1 MTTSTATATKPEY
14 LGLLNQISL
23 AESRA
28 GVYLKAWADV
38 TPNETLRD
46 ALTFVAGR
54 ESSHGV
60 VFCQLIQR
68 LGFSLK
74 EAEEPKF
81 AEQQRIYG
89 DPNISDAEKIR
100 YGRYGREEGAI
111 ERFFASLDEK
121 INDECIDAL
130 TRDTLRW
137 YVHEER
143 DSGKVLQEAY
153 ACVEGMNGTGSG
165 NGTVSADAQALMECM
180 SQGFASLQQSLKDL
194 ADSLGKQAA
203 KSR

>member
-1 MTTSTATATKPEY
+1 MTTSTATATKPDY

-28 GVYLKAWADV
+28 GKYLGAWAEV
-38 TPNETLRD
+38 TPNAQLRD
-46 ALTFVAGR
+46 ALSFVAGR

-68 LGFSLK
+68 LGFSLLEK
-74 EAEEPKF
+74 DEPKF
-81 AEQQRIYG
+81 AEQLRIYG
-89 DPNISDAEKIR
+89 DPSVSDREKIR

-111 ERFFASLDEK
+111 ERFFASLDER
-121 INDECIDAL
+121 INDECVDAL

-143 DSGKVLQEAY
+143 DSGKVLEEAY
-153 ACVEGMNGTGSG
+153 ACIMSTDGGSNGSS
-165 NGTVSADAQALMECM
+165 VSADAQALMECM
-180 SQGFASLQQSLKDL
+180 TQGFSSLQQSIKELV
-194 ADSLGKQAA
+194 DSLGKQA

>member
-1 MTTSTATATKPEY
+1 MTTSTATATKPDY

-28 GVYLKAWADV
+28 GEYLRAWASV
-38 TPNETLRD
+38 TPNPQLRE
-46 ALTFVAGR
+46 ALSFVAGR

-74 EAEEPKF
+74 EKEDPKF
-81 AEQQRIYG
+81 AEQLRIYG
-89 DPNISDAEKIR
+89 DPNVSDREKIR

-111 ERFFASLDEK
+111 ERFFASLDER
-121 INDECIDAL
+121 INDECVDAL

-143 DSGKVLQEAY
+143 DSGKLLEEAY
-153 ACVEGMNGTGSG
+153 ACVDAMDGGSNGKS
-165 NGTVSADAQALMECM
+165 TVSADAEAIMACM
-180 SQGFASLQQSLKDL
+180 SQGFTSLQQSIKEL
-194 ADSLGKQAA
+194 ADTLGKQAT

>member
-1 MTTSTATATKPEY
+1 MTTSTATKPAY

-28 GVYLKAWADV
+28 GVYLKAWAEV
-38 TPNETLRD
+38 TPNPTLRD
-46 ALTFVAGR
+46 ALSFVAGR
-54 ESSHGV
+54 ETSHGV

-74 EAEEPKF
+74 ESEPKF

-89 DPNISDAEKIR
+89 DPTVSDREKIR

-121 INDECIDAL
+121 ISDEAIDAL

-143 DSGKVLQEAY
+143 DSGKVLEEAY
-153 ACVEGMNGTGSG
+153 ACVESMDGGNGT
-165 NGTVSADAQALMECM
+165 GTVSADAQALMACM
-180 SQGFASLQQSLKDL
+180 SEGFASLQQSIKDL
-194 ADSLGKQAA
+194 AETLGKQA

>member
-1 MTTSTATATKPEY
+1 MTNGTAMATKPDY

-28 GVYLKAWADV
+28 GEYLRAWAEV
-38 TPNETLRD
+38 TPNPQLRE
-46 ALTFVAGR
+46 ALSFVAGR

-68 LGFSLK
+68 LGFSLREK
-74 EAEEPKF
+74 EDPKF
-81 AEQQRIYG
+81 AEQLRIYG
-89 DPNISDAEKIR
+89 DPNVSDREKIR

-111 ERFFASLDEK
+111 ERFFASLDER
-121 INDECIDAL
+121 INDESVDAL

-143 DSGKVLQEAY
+143 DSGKLLEEAY
-153 ACVEGMNGTGSG
+153 ACVEGMDGGSNGKS
-165 NGTVSADAQALMECM
+165 TVSADAQALMECM
-180 SQGFASLQQSLKDL
+180 SQGFASLQQSIKEL
-194 ADSLGKQAA
+194 AETLGKQA

>member
-1 MTTSTATATKPEY
+1 MTTSTATATKPDY

-23 AESRA
+23 AESGA
-28 GVYLKAWADV
+28 GVYLQAWADV
-38 TPNETLRD
+38 TPIPALRD
-46 ALTFVAGR
+46 ALSFVAGR
-54 ESSHGV
+54 ETSHGV

-74 EAEEPKF
+74 ESEDPKAAER
-81 AEQQRIYG
+81 QRIYG
-89 DPNISDAEKIR
+89 DPSVSDREKIR

-111 ERFFASLDEK
+111 EKFFVTLDEK
-121 INDECIDAL
+121 INDECVDAL

-153 ACVEGMNGTGSG
+153 DCVEQMDGGSNGT
-165 NGTVSADAQALMECM
+165 GTVSADARALMECM
-180 SQGFASLQQSLKDL
+180 TQGFTSLQQGIKDL
-194 ADSLGKQAA
+194 VESMGKQAA
-203 KSR
+203 KSK

>member
-1 MTTSTATATKPEY
+1 MTTSTETATRPEY

-38 TPNETLRD
+38 TPNLTLRD
-46 ALTFVAGR
+46 ALNFVAGR

-74 EAEEPKF
+74 QSDDPKF

-89 DPNISDAEKIR
+89 DPNVSDLEKIR

-121 INDECIDAL
+121 IEDECIDAL

-153 ACVEGMNGTGSG
+153 ACVEAGANGG
-165 NGTVSADAQALMECM
+165 NGAGTVSADAKALMECM
-180 SQGFASLQQSLKDL
+180 SQGFASLQQSIKELVE
-194 ADSLGKQAA
+194 AMGKQS

>member
-28 GVYLKAWADV
+28 GKYLSAWAEV
-38 TPNETLRD
+38 TPNPQLRE
-46 ALTFVAGR
+46 ALSFVAGR
-54 ESSHGV
+54 ETSHGV

-74 EAEEPKF
+74 EKEDPKF
-81 AEQQRIYG
+81 AEQLRIYG
-89 DPNISDAEKIR
+89 DPSVSDREKIR

-111 ERFFASLDEK
+111 ERFFASLDER
-121 INDECIDAL
+121 INDECVDAL

-143 DSGKVLQEAY
+143 DSGKVLEEAY
-153 ACVEGMNGTGSG
+153 ACVMSMDGGSNGTAS
-165 NGTVSADAQALMECM
+165 VSADAQALMECM
-180 SQGFASLQQSLKDL
+180 TQGFSSLQQSIKEL
-194 ADSLGKQAA
+194 AETLGKQA

>member
-14 LGLLNQISL
+14 LSLLNQISL

-38 TPNETLRD
+38 TPNATLRD
-46 ALTFVAGR
+46 ALSFVAGR

-74 EAEEPKF
+74 EGEDAKF

-89 DPNISDAEKIR
+89 DPNVSDAEKIR

-111 ERFFASLDEK
+111 ERFFATLDQRIE
-121 INDECIDAL
+121 DECVDAL

-153 ACVEGMNGTGSG
+153 ACVEAQGNGTG
-165 NGTVSADAQALMECM
+165 NGTVSADAKAVMECM
-180 SQGFASLQQSLKDL
+180 TQGFASLQQSIKDL
-194 ADSLGKQAA
+194 VDAMGKQT